1 MNRDSRCRRK
11 PSPLTSHTV
20 LWRWFNF
27 PMLLHTACVL
37 ANPPMLEAPFARVT
51 DSVIGADRAMSITPA
66 WGDYDNDGWLD
77 LFISNT
83 GSNASNW
90 LFRNNRD
97 GTFTKITDGPLV
109 TDFSA
114 SPFGAAWGDFNNDGW
129 LDLAVTS
136 HTGSEANRLYRN
148 DAGTFSRVQETGPG
162 SIGDS
167 ISESH
172 AVSWGD
178 FDADGSLDLFVAN
191 GALGRS
197 TGTTSSAMTERA
209 ASSASPNHAIAT
221 PSLSS
226 SQGIWSDYDGD
237 GDLDLLVTHSGH
249 TGNSLFRNQGGQFL
263 DVAAQTGLV
272 DRGDSVGAAFGDY
285 DNDGD
290 LDLFITNVELNG
302 PLTRNFL
309 YRNEGDGTFR
319 RLTTGVIAEDQ
330 DHFVSGIWVDVDND
344 GWLDLFVTVVG
355 PGIPSPGSQGNRLY
369 RNQRDGTFARVT
381 RGSLVTAAGNAGGC
395 AWGDYN
401 NDGFPDVCVAYGSVF
416 SPQAS
421 ALYRNT
427 TNANAWLKVR
437 CVGMLSNRSAIG
449 AKVRVLATID
459 GVRLWQMRQITG
471 AEGWV
476 SFSSLDA
483 LFGLGT
489 ASTVETLRVE
499 WPSGRV
505 QEFHNLPVK
514 QTLTLVES
522 TTLSL
527 QAATGVRGELVVRG
541 PRQQRYR
548 LEESSNLRQWNPL
561 GIVTITNANGAASF
575 PLDALGS
582 KPHRFYRAM
591 GE

>member
-1 MNRDSRCRRK
+1 
-11 PSPLTSHTV
+11 
-20 LWRWFNF
+20 
-27 PMLLHTACVL
+27 
-37 ANPPMLEAPFARVT
+37 
-51 DSVIGADRAMSITPA
+51 
-66 WGDYDNDGWLD
+66 
-77 LFISNT
+77 
-83 GSNASNW
+83 
-90 LFRNNRD
+90 
-97 GTFTKITDGPLV
+97 
-109 TDFSA
+109 
-114 SPFGAAWGDFNNDGW
+114 

-136 HTGSEANRLYRN
+136 HTGSEANRLYMN
-148 DAGTFSRVQETGPG
+148 DGGTFSQVQASGTG

-197 TGTTSSAMTERA
+197 YQDNIFRNDGTGRLVSL
-209 ASSASPNHAIAT
+209 PDHAIAT
-221 PSLSS
+221 PNLSS
-226 SQGIWSDYDGD
+226 SQGVWSDYDGD

-263 DVAAQTGLV
+263 DVADQAGLI

-319 RLTTGVIAEDQ
+319 KLTTGVIAEDQ

-355 PGIPSPGSQGNRLY
+355 PGVPSPGSQENRLY

-381 RGSLVTAAGNAGGC
+381 RGSLVTTEGNAAGC

-449 AKVRVLATID
+449 TKVKVLATID
-459 GVRLWQMRQITG
+459 GVRLWQLRQITG

-489 ASTVETLRVE
+489 ASTIETLRVE

-514 QTLTLVES
+514 QTLTVVES

-548 LEESSNLRQWNPL
+548 LEHSADLRQWTPL
-561 GIVTITNANGAASF
+561 AIVTITNANGAASF
-575 PLDALGS
+575 PLDDLGLRTTPVLPGDGELTPPRT
-582 KPHRFYRAM
+582 KPQRLRQLPPCSRSYASFTIFIYLPGCAVCGLPCRAECPL
-591 GE
+591 G